1 MAIYESGTGSFFPYQ
16 RNVIL
21 KYEIFNLDGKLVMSD
36 DKKIDIESDTVN
48 EQFDISGLDI
58 KKGLYLLRL
67 IIVKNKNDVS
77 INDYW
82 INTSGEICRNSL
94 FSIGSAN
101 VAVLIKKINNDNTI
115 IEVVNKSNRLAVGI
129 KLSLKDIA
137 KDEYIL
143 PVIFSEGYFN
153 LLPGERRMLKL
164 DKKLEKIN
172 WLLKD

>member
-1 MAIYESGTGSFFPYQ
+1 MI
-16 RNVIL
+16 N
-21 KYEIFNLDGKLVMSD
+21 
-36 DKKIDIESDTVN
+36 KK
-48 EQFDISGLDI
+48 
-58 KKGLYLLRL
+58 
-67 IIVKNKNDVS
+67 
-77 INDYW
+77 
-82 INTSGEICRNSL
+82 
-94 FSIGSAN
+94 
-101 VAVLIKKINNDNTI
+101 NNDNTI